1 MNISVIKKLI
11 EDCSIEELKAAGN
24 EMEEGENPSIEI
36 EGKDEGEQLTHILAS
51 IWIKEDMQ
59 KNGNDVRT
67 SIRRY
72 SEKVR
77 KSIS

>member
-1 MNISVIKKLI
+1 MNIAVIKKLVEEISI
-11 EDCSIEELKAAGN
+11 EDLKAAGTT
-24 EMEEGENPSIEI
+24 MEEGETPSLQI

-59 KNGNDVRT
+59 KNNHDVRT

>member
-1 MNISVIKKLI
+1 MNISIIKKLV
-11 EDCSIEELKAAGN
+11 EERSIEELKAA
-24 EMEEGENPSIEI
+24 EEAMEEGENPSIDV

-51 IWIKEDMQ
+51 LWIKEDMQ
-59 KNGNDVRT
+59 ANGNDVRT